1 MKLPGGLVRLARF
14 ALGCRRLLFHAHV
27 PPARAARRDQRRPRE
42 WWCRKASGCVRS
54 SLLLIA
60 PNPQPPLPGINAYD
74 TYVATPAAASIMV
87 HPPHWNAAH
96 TCTDRKP
103 CVRGRH
109 RDQHIPKHRAWPR
122 QGIFARV
129 GAIRRK
135 EYHVLWAIGAPADR
149 LTKSRAPALQDTSVP
164 RARRPP
170 QGCHVLQGFRVL
182 GRRATASATAP
193 LRPGSFA
200 PPVTQTTNQMPAPKA
215 VTATAAL
222 PSQSTAR
229 HLRVISAL
237 SGLRCPLEKSARP
250 VFSAPVERRTRP
262 SAWLLQ
268 DPSALQAAP
277 MVEGR
282 WYALPALFTF
292 DSKSFSC
299 P

>member
-1 MKLPGGLVRLARF
+1 
-14 ALGCRRLLFHAHV
+14 
-27 PPARAARRDQRRPRE
+27 
-42 WWCRKASGCVRS
+42 
-54 SLLLIA
+54 
-60 PNPQPPLPGINAYD
+60 
-74 TYVATPAAASIMV
+74 MV
-87 HPPHWNAAH
+87 HPPYWNATH
-96 TCTDRKP
+96 TCTDRTP

-129 GAIRRK
+129 GAKRRK

-149 LTKSRAPALQDTSVP
+149 LTKSRAPVLQDTSVP
-164 RARRPP
+164 RARRQP
-170 QGCHVLQGFRVL
+170 QVCHVLQGFRVL

-193 LRPGSFA
+193 LRPGSSA

-268 DPSALQAAP
+268 DPSALQAAQ

-282 WYALPALFTF
+282 WYAMPAVFTLLQLTRTHLELPLTPLTYSALEVLGVRVAQTRLSSARPRRGILAIWDQRQQTAPFVRRALIA
-292 DSKSFSC
+292 
-299 P
+299 